1 MQLSIKR
8 ALTTTKRLS
17 LPRGAGLWIALLV
30 LVVASSL
37 VSPYFL
43 NPTNLLNVLRQVAL
57 YGILGVGMT
66 FVILTRGIDLSVGSI
81 VAFSGVLG
89 ATLMEKGF
97 PIPERSRSMTTARWK
112 SRSDRK

>member
-8 ALTTTKRLS
+8 ALTTTKKLS

-43 NPTNLLNVLRQVAL
+43 SPTV
-57 YGILGVGMT
+57 
-66 FVILTRGIDLSVGSI
+66 S
-81 VAFSGVLG
+81 
-89 ATLMEKGF
+89 
-97 PIPERSRSMTTARWK
+97 SRSCGRWRFTA
-112 SRSDRK
+112 SSGSG